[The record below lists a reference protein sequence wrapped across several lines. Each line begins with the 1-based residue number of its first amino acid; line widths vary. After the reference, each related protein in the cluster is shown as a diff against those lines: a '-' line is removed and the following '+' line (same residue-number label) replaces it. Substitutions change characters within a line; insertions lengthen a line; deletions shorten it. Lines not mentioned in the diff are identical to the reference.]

1 MQKDALCEHL
11 LNSSLSQ
18 YLTKLLLASYS
29 TNLNKDEEIPESSFL
44 KETHQIGREGLS
56 FVRRNFGNLSG
67 LSHHVAAFDWL
78 ELEVPRHTGVD
89 QQLHQ
94 L

>member
-44 KETHQIGREGLS
+44 KETHQIGREG
-56 FVRRNFGNLSG
+56 G